1 MTALRLLLPADAVVG
16 DLEGAR
22 DATVQALADLYAYPD
37 PVPPGGWVR
46 ANMISTLDGSATG
59 PDSLSGSIGG
69 PADRAVF
76 SAVRGVADVILAGAG
91 TARAE
96 GYRRPQAMAEFAE
109 RRARDGQPP
118 APSLALITRT
128 GTLPAGAVGPGSGYV
143 VTSEDADL
151 AALTAQVGADR
162 VIVAG
167 RTEVDLAAAVAALAH
182 RGMPRILLEGGPR
195 VLGQALAQGVVDELC
210 LSLSPI
216 LVGGSGPRIAWG
228 PPANARL
235 RAAHLL
241 IADDMLIGRW
251 FVVRP
256 AAV

>member
-91 TARAE
+91 T
-96 GYRRPQAMAEFAE
+96 
-109 RRARDGQPP
+109 
-118 APSLALITRT
+118 
-128 GTLPAGAVGPGSGYV
+128 
-143 VTSEDADL
+143 
-151 AALTAQVGADR
+151 
-162 VIVAG
+162 
-167 RTEVDLAAAVAALAH
+167 
-182 RGMPRILLEGGPR
+182 
-195 VLGQALAQGVVDELC
+195 
-210 LSLSPI
+210 
-216 LVGGSGPRIAWG
+216 
-228 PPANARL
+228 
-235 RAAHLL
+235 
-241 IADDMLIGRW
+241 
-251 FVVRP
+251 
-256 AAV
+256 